1 MGCQGKLRKTLSCQY
16 VGANWGRISA
26 LVLCGALLLVL
37 GAPGRCPAAA
47 GPPVVVVDPGHG
59 GSDVGVRGGQGLL
72 EKDCMLALAL
82 ALQKALEPKYR
93 VALTRSGDQQVDL
106 DLRPALA
113 NRLEAAAFVSLHAG
127 GSFMHGPRGA
137 SIYFYKGGGSGDEPP
152 VRAPLAR
159 GERPRWEHLQAR
171 HLASSRALAQALLN
185 AMSGM
190 AEASVVGAP
199 LAVLAGADLPAVLV
213 EVGYLT
219 HPFEARQLGDPEAV
233 NALARAIAAGVA
245 DFLENAAPEKH

>member
-1 MGCQGKLRKTLSCQY
+1 MSCQY

-37 GAPGRCPAAA
+37 GVPGQCPAAV

-59 GSDVGVRGGQGLL
+59 GSDVGVHGGQGLL
-72 EKDCMLALAL
+72 EKDCMLTLAL
-82 ALQKALEPKYR
+82 ALQKALAPKYR
-93 VALTRSGDQQVDL
+93 VALTRSHDQQVGL

-113 NRLEAAAFVSLHAG
+113 NRMEAAAFVSLHAG
-127 GSFMHGPRGA
+127 GSFLHGPRGA
-137 SIYFYKGGGSGDEPP
+137 TIYFHKGGGADEEPP
-152 VRAPLAR
+152 ARAPLAQE
-159 GERPRWEHLQAR
+159 ERPHWEHLQER
-171 HLASSRALAQALLN
+171 HLASSRALAKALLN
-185 AMSGM
+185 SLSEM

-219 HPFEARQLGDPEAV
+219 NPFDARQLGDPEAV
-233 NALARAIAAGVA
+233 NALAQAIAAGVA
-245 DFLENAAPEKH
+245 DFLENTAPGEP

>member
-1 MGCQGKLRKTLSCQY
+1 LRKTLSCQY

-37 GAPGRCPAAA
+37 GVPGQCPAAV

-59 GSDVGVRGGQGLL
+59 GSDVGVHGGQGLL

-82 ALQKALEPKYR
+82 ALQKALAPKYR
-93 VALTRSGDQQVDL
+93 VALTRSDDQQVGL
-106 DLRPALA
+106 DLRPGLA
-113 NRLEAAAFVSLHAG
+113 NRMEAAAFVSLHAG
-127 GSFMHGPRGA
+127 GSFLHGPRGA
-137 SIYFYKGGGSGDEPP
+137 TIYFYKGGGAGEEPP
-152 VRAPLAR
+152 ARAPLAQE
-159 GERPRWEHLQAR
+159 ERPHWEHLQER
-171 HLASSRALAQALLN
+171 HLASSRALAKALLN
-185 AMSGM
+185 PLSEM

-219 HPFEARQLGDPEAV
+219 NPFDARQLGDPEAV
-233 NALARAIAAGVA
+233 NALAQAIAAGVA
-245 DFLENAAPEKH
+245 DFLENAAPGEP